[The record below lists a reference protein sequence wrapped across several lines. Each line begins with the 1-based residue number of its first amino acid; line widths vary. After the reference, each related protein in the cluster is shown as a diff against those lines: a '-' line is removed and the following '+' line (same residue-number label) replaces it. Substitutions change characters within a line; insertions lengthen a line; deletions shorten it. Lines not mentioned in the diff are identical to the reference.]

1 MSTHILIVETPDT
14 IPDPEFRIEAR
25 VKGTIDER
33 IPVEFREV
41 VLPDE
46 SETNVIIVDVI
57 KDDEN
62 TNLSSYLLMH
72 KAVDYLK
79 SLLQ

>member
-1 MSTHILIVETPDT
+1 MKHILIVTVPDT

-41 VLPDE
+41 VLPTPVEILLTSSD
-46 SETNVIIVDVI
+46 SEHYVNDQQRIGFQKGV
-57 KDDEN
+57 KWF
-62 TNLSSYLLMH
+62 
-72 KAVDYLK
+72 K
-79 SLLQ
+79 SVLQ